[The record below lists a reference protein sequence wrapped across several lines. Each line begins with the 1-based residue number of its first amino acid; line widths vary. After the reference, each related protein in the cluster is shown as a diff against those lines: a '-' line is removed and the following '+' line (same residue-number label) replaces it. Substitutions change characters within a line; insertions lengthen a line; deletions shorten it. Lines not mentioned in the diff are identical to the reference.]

1 MGFFIYICF
10 GFCFTFTNKIV
21 KILFLLKKNL
31 IYGSQHSVIAKSG
44 LLNSARITAHQLHK
58 HLKVHTEIEICVDGN
73 EIDKFLHKHRPQIC
87 IIEALWVTPDKL
99 RELIRLH
106 KRIIFVVLIHSEVP
120 FLANEGNAI
129 SWIRE
134 YNDIERVYPAF
145 NSEKTAEQFGELGIY
160 DLYLP
165 NVYHDVDKKDRHK
178 QDNCGVVHVGAF
190 GAIRPFKNQLIQ
202 AMAAIVFA
210 EKNKLV
216 LHFHMNTTRLEQAGE
231 PVLKNIKALFEGTP
245 HKLIEH
251 GWMERDNFLHVV
263 SHMDV
268 GLQVSF
274 SESFNIISADFV
286 HENVP
291 IVVSKTIDW
300 MPESQMVGTED
311 MDAIVQLMERSI
323 NHRNSVVRKSIRYLN
338 RYNKRA
344 LDAWEDAI
352 KKLF

>member
-1 MGFFIYICF
+1 
-10 GFCFTFTNKIV
+10 
-21 KILFLLKKNL
+21 
-31 IYGSQHSVIAKSG
+31 
-44 LLNSARITAHQLHK
+44 
-58 HLKVHTEIEICVDGN
+58 
-73 EIDKFLHKHRPQIC
+73 
-87 IIEALWVTPDKL
+87 
-99 RELIRLH
+99 
-106 KRIIFVVLIHSEVP
+106 
-120 FLANEGNAI
+120 
-129 SWIRE
+129 
-134 YNDIERVYPAF
+134 
-145 NSEKTAEQFGELGIY
+145 
-160 DLYLP
+160 
-165 NVYHDVDKKDRHK
+165 
-178 QDNCGVVHVGAF
+178 
-190 GAIRPFKNQLIQ
+190 
-202 AMAAIVFA
+202 VFA